1 MCSGTSSAPLL
12 GRSSRSARSLP
23 VAISR
28 QSISHTRYRSNRL
41 SSLCAGLI
49 GLLLVT
55 LGQKT
60 TIPLAHRETWASIT
74 ASAMRATPQGTSVLG
89 RFVPT
94 GRWSAARNVS
104 VAARAVLGVKIP
116 VDRCPVVCARSQSLC
131 NVCYTLLP
139 AHLGPPPRVTP
150 LLARP
155 VCTVCGLSTGN
166 QG

>member
-1 MCSGTSSAPLL
+1 MEAMCSGMSSAPLP

-23 VAISR
+23 VAVSR
-28 QSISHTRYRSNRL
+28 QSISHTRHRSNRL

-49 GLLLVT
+49 GPLLVT

-60 TIPLAHRETWASIT
+60 TIPLAHRETRASIT
-74 ASAMRATPQGTSVLG
+74 ALAKWATPQDTSVLG
-89 RFVPT
+89 PFVPA
-94 GRWSAARNVS
+94 GYWSAARDVS

-139 AHLGPPPRVTP
+139 AYLGPPTP
-150 LLARP
+150 CHALAGP
-155 VCTVCGLSTGN
+155 
-166 QG
+166 